1 MPTRRAPTP
10 PRPELEDALFANQP
24 SFETWLESNHESS
37 PGIWCL
43 FAKKDSGQVS
53 VTYKEAVAV
62 ALCFGWIDG
71 QARTSDREGFFRVSF
86 VQRRPRSVWSKINR
100 DKVLGLIE
108 SGRMRPSGM
117 AQVEVAKTNGQ
128 WDRAY
133 DGASTAVVPP
143 DLQAALKKNA
153 GARAFFKT
161 LDRTN
166 RYSVLW
172 RVQTAASPATRAR
185 RIETLVDKLARHETF
200 HAMAEP
206 ARKAKEAVPKARSRK
221 KTGGSGK

>member
-1 MPTRRAPTP
+1 MPTRRATTP
-10 PRPELEDALFANQP
+10 PRPELEDALFPDQP
-24 SFETWLESNHESS
+24 AFETWLESNHANS

-43 FAKKDSGQVS
+43 FAKKDSGQTS
-53 VTYKEAVAV
+53 VTYKEAVEV

-71 QARTSDREGFFRVSF
+71 QARTSDREGFFRVRF

-100 DKVLGLIE
+100 DKALALIE
-108 SGRMRPSGM
+108 RGRMRAPGL
-117 AQVEVAKTNGQ
+117 AQIEIAKANGQ

-143 DLQAALKKNA
+143 DLEAALKKNA
-153 GARAFFKT
+153 KARAFFKT

-172 RVQTAASPATRAR
+172 RVQTAASAATRTR
-185 RIETLVDKLARHETF
+185 RIETLVDKLARRETF
-200 HAMAEP
+200 HATP
-206 ARKAKEAVPKARSRK
+206 LSGSKAKASKARGRK
-221 KTGGSGK
+221 KAIGRKD

>member
-1 MPTRRAPTP
+1 MPTRRAATP
-10 PRPELEDALFANQP
+10 PRPDLEDALFPDQP
-24 SFETWLESNHESS
+24 TFEAWLESNHESS

-43 FAKKDSGQVS
+43 FAKKDSGQTS
-53 VTYKEAVAV
+53 VTYKEAVEV

-71 QARTSDREGFFRVSF
+71 QARTSDREGFFRVRF

-108 SGRMRPSGM
+108 SGRMRPSGL
-117 AQVEVAKTNGQ
+117 AQIELAKANGQ

-133 DGASTAVVPP
+133 DGPATAVVPP
-143 DLQAALKKNA
+143 DLEAALKKNA
-153 GARAFFKT
+153 RARAFFKT

-185 RIETLVDKLARHETF
+185 RIDTLVDKLARHETF
-200 HAMAEP
+200 HASNVP
-206 ARKAKEAVPKARSRK
+206 AKKTTVTKAAGRK
-221 KTGGSGK
+221 KTGRRGD